1 MSNIIKVKEERN
13 ALSFEEGETSI
24 VANSTNFYLQ
34 FKLDED
40 WAECEIITA
49 IFDMDGVRHYEE
61 LDENYMCQIPATN
74 SGKILFYLT
83 SEPAAD
89 KKLSSTVL
97 SLSVEESGDTNLES
111 SPNYKA
117 ARNALLTL
125 IEQLQ
130 AGEIQASLAAYA
142 TKAGGSE
149 TQVSLTGDEVITGE
163 KNFTGTL
170 KSNSVVV
177 PNAMQIVNPNLVV
190 NGDFLVS
197 ARGSGIGIGTRDG
210 VDMYPIDRW
219 GLFNNNGKFNRMDK
233 SLKGLDENGPVMMC
247 QWIENADTLLYGK
260 TITVSALINS
270 VRRSKTLTLPSSYTA
285 DYVENIYEGDDCV
298 FRIYVNKTKKRLG
311 VQFLVENGVTVYLDE
326 IKLELSDFRTRYHAK
341 NYAEEQLLCQRYYQ
355 RIKVCAVGYGQNT
368 QKIIFQVPLPTTMVS
383 SKTITVQTAPKVFRD
398 GVEFATVNPSL
409 YQTDAN
415 GIIMRVETA
424 GDGDVVAGGLYFMTG
439 GVFEIDGE
447 IY

>member
-1 MSNIIKVKEERN
+1 
-13 ALSFEEGETSI
+13 
-24 VANSTNFYLQ
+24 
-34 FKLDED
+34 
-40 WAECEIITA
+40 
-49 IFDMDGVRHYEE
+49 
-61 LDENYMCQIPATN
+61 
-74 SGKILFYLT
+74 
-83 SEPAAD
+83 
-89 KKLSSTVL
+89 
-97 SLSVEESGDTNLES
+97 
-111 SPNYKA
+111 
-117 ARNALLTL
+117 
-125 IEQLQ
+125 
-130 AGEIQASLAAYA
+130 
-142 TKAGGSE
+142 
-149 TQVSLTGDEVITGE
+149 
-163 KNFTGTL
+163 
-170 KSNSVVV
+170 
-177 PNAMQIVNPNLVV
+177 
-190 NGDFLVS
+190 
-197 ARGSGIGIGTRDG
+197 
-210 VDMYPIDRW
+210 
-219 GLFNNNGKFNRMDK
+219 MDK

-260 TITVSALINS
+260 TITVSALIND

-298 FRIYVNKTKKRLG
+298 FRIYVNKAKKRLG